1 MRRIFFTVT
10 SFLMMIFLFFSV
22 SCSSFISDVNDENQ
36 KKLYKDLEPK
46 LLNFDS
52 YSRIL
57 IMEIENIPD
66 GTDFQASVNSKTVSS
81 KIQNNLVSFDFSK
94 ELTNLLGGTE
104 LFVEILASGYGSCKK
119 TFVYMPK
126 IIFDY
131 KTPREQT
138 VFTKTT
144 DKVVKPEIT
153 TNYNKDA
160 VKITWKY
167 NNDSAEFAN
176 WDEFLN
182 ALKNEEN
189 DGKDFYASAK
199 AEAGSEISYILFKFL
214 CVAEKEVKF
223 VDINPCIITVTTVD
237 ESEKEKK
244 EQYPGYECHLWN
256 DEERLVHAGGIIKYQ
271 WQRGLY
277 NDASGEVQW
286 NDIENA
292 TENVYKIMT
301 DDDFIG
307 LLRLKIVQTIQNEEK
322 EPVYSEELSVLGY
335 LTDAKIEYDG
345 IVLEGE
351 DADFDKFNLV
361 GEIGVNPPELISEL
375 NKEHLAVSPCYGLDI
390 EKLLYSNTVD
400 TFVMDTDFKF
410 SLAMTKT
417 YITVQA
423 VLDDSEIPSLSTDK
437 NNISL
442 DKVVFDGNYPKV
454 EFSLDD
460 GATWKNVDETEFSLS
475 EGSKI
480 LVRQKA
486 SGIKG
491 ENGYLK
497 ESDSKTIVVLKENIG
512 TKSSSSGSVVISSEK
527 PAVSIVKA
535 KDGSK
540 YTLTAKLNKSAEY
553 YFENNNKELPVY
565 YAWGWDFGTKDST
578 QDSDKSSVEIDVSEW
593 NKGCYTVFLKVYLKT
608 DNEFMQKF
616 LTAQTNI
623 IIE

>member
-57 IMEIENIPD
+57 MMEIENIPD

-167 NNDSAEFAN
+167 NNDSAEFVN
-176 WDEFLN
+176 WNEFLS
-182 ALKNEEN
+182 ALQNEEN
-189 DGKDFYASAK
+189 DGKDFYASAR

-256 DEERLVHAGGIIKYQ
+256 DEERLVHAGGIIK
-271 WQRGLY
+271 
-277 NDASGEVQW
+277 
-286 NDIENA
+286 
-292 TENVYKIMT
+292 
-301 DDDFIG
+301 
-307 LLRLKIVQTIQNEEK
+307 
-322 EPVYSEELSVLGY
+322 
-335 LTDAKIEYDG
+335 
-345 IVLEGE
+345 
-351 DADFDKFNLV
+351 
-361 GEIGVNPPELISEL
+361 
-375 NKEHLAVSPCYGLDI
+375 
-390 EKLLYSNTVD
+390 
-400 TFVMDTDFKF
+400 
-410 SLAMTKT
+410 
-417 YITVQA
+417 
-423 VLDDSEIPSLSTDK
+423 
-437 NNISL
+437 
-442 DKVVFDGNYPKV
+442 
-454 EFSLDD
+454 
-460 GATWKNVDETEFSLS
+460 
-475 EGSKI
+475 
-480 LVRQKA
+480 
-486 SGIKG
+486 
-491 ENGYLK
+491 
-497 ESDSKTIVVLKENIG
+497 
-512 TKSSSSGSVVISSEK
+512 
-527 PAVSIVKA
+527 
-535 KDGSK
+535 
-540 YTLTAKLNKSAEY
+540 
-553 YFENNNKELPVY
+553 
-565 YAWGWDFGTKDST
+565 
-578 QDSDKSSVEIDVSEW
+578 
-593 NKGCYTVFLKVYLKT
+593 
-608 DNEFMQKF
+608 
-616 LTAQTNI
+616 
-623 IIE
+623 